1 MLIIYMYTIN
11 GRYIN
16 KRKIYESFDNVPSS
30 QDSTYINYQDPATK
44 NDLKDLINGLKN
56 ATLGDLYNYVK
67 KDEFSN
73 KLSQFMSK
81 NDVSNI
87 LNGAQFSKPEDLEQ
101 LNTEIRDY
109 LQTSYTASNNLP
121 TIVKDNI
128 KINDTNYVTDLFS
141 TDPNNKR
148 ILLNEICL
156 TDTSKILNSNSENK
170 DLDGDGVDD
179 NLVGNQQ
186 MTCINQA
193 QLKDIKNQLNLN
205 TLS

>member
-16 KRKIYESFDNVPSS
+16 KRKIYESFDNLPSS

-81 NDVSNI
+81 NDVNNI

-156 TDTSKILNSNSENK
+156 TDTTKIINSNSENK

-179 NLVGNQQ
+179 NIIESQE

-193 QLKDIKNQLNLN
+193 QLKDIKNQLNLY

>member
-1 MLIIYMYTIN
+1 MYTIN

-16 KRKIYESFDNVPSS
+16 KNKIYENFDNVPSS
-30 QDSTYINYQDPATK
+30 QDSTYNNINYEDPATK

-81 NDVSNI
+81 NDVNNI

>member
-1 MLIIYMYTIN
+1 MYTIN

-16 KRKIYESFDNVPSS
+16 KNKIYENFDNVPSS
-30 QDSTYINYQDPATK
+30 QNSTYNNINYGDPATK

-73 KLSQFMSK
+73 KISQFMSK
-81 NDVSNI
+81 NDVSDI

-101 LNTEIRDY
+101 LNTEIRDH

-179 NLVGNQQ
+179 NIIESQE